1 MESFPSSERTSITR
15 LPKRGTYDKQTVFA
29 ILDEA
34 LFCTIAFCQ
43 DGYPVQIPTGFCRID
58 ETIFIHGSV
67 GSHWMRTL
75 ASQQPEVSVSVTLM
89 DGLVLARSAFH
100 HSVNYRAVSVYSRPE
115 VVSELNKL
123 DQILEVFTEKVCP
136 GRWNDIRK
144 PTANEWKETLVLA
157 LPISE
162 AVAKIRTGPP
172 KDDKEDYDGTWW
184 AGVVPFTL
192 KREIPIP
199 DPELKQEI
207 SLPDYL
213 KG

>member
-1 MESFPSSERTSITR
+1 MSTFPASERTKITR
-15 LPKRGTYDKQTVFA
+15 LSKRGSYDKETVFS

-34 LFCTIAFCQ
+34 LYCTISFCQ
-43 DGYPVQIPTGFCRID
+43 DGYPVQIPTGFCRING
-58 ETIFIHGSV
+58 TIYIHGSV

-75 ASQQPEVSVSVTLM
+75 ASQNPEVSVSVTLM

-100 HSVNYRAVSVYSRPE
+100 HSVNYRAVCIYSRPE
-115 VVSELNKL
+115 VVSDPGEL
-123 DQILEVFTEKVCP
+123 DQILEIFTEKVCP

-144 PTANEWKETLVLA
+144 PTANEWKETLVIA

-172 KDDKEDYDGTWW
+172 KDDKEDYDGPWW
-184 AGVVPFTL
+184 AGVVPL
-192 KREIPIP
+192 SVQRGNPIP
-199 DPELKQEI
+199 DPELRQDI

-213 KG
+213 KS